1 MKMYQVYD
9 DNYFKDIGKKLSYF
23 RQAAGYEA
31 KDLSEITGF
40 SVNKINSLENGE
52 SSRLQKV
59 RFENLFRLCFCMGK
73 KVIISFE
80 DLPPEE
86 ELEKYDI
93 NGVPWLT
100 KDQLMQVLG
109 QRL

>member
-1 MKMYQVYD
+1 MKMNQVYD
-9 DNYFKDIGKKLSYF
+9 NDYFKEIGKKLSCF
-23 RQAAGYEA
+23 RQASGYEV
-31 KDLSEITGF
+31 KDLSEVTGF

-52 SSRLQKV
+52 SNRLQKV
-59 RFENLFRLCFCMGK
+59 RFENLFRLCFCLGK
-73 KVIISFE
+73 KVVISFE

-93 NGVPWLT
+93 DGLPWLT
-100 KDQLMQVLG
+100 KDQLMQILG